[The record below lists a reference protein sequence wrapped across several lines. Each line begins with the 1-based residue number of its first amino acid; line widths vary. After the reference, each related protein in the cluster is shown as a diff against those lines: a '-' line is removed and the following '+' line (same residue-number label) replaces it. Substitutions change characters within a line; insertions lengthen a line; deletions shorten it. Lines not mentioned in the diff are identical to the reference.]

1 MMRDAAVSKWFD
13 AHDAYHKAS
22 AAYNAR
28 LAMVRLE
35 RDERNNWS
43 MNCDP
48 EYKALNDAQH
58 AALAADHD
66 LYTTLAA
73 LK

>member
-1 MMRDAAVSKWFD
+1 MRDAAVSKWFD

-22 AAYNAR
+22 DIYNAR
-28 LAMVRLE
+28 VRYVRAE
-35 RDERNNWS
+35 QDRDAGALV
-43 MNCDP
+43 MNCHQ
-48 EYKALNDAQH
+48 EYKALNEAQR